1 MVTTSQHRSVITHEG
16 IHNTRAELSAMSD
29 LAVKLVGELAE
40 HPIGLAPT
48 LAFSPASLGKA
59 YLRSMGIEP
68 ILKRQPDFP
77 TEYLGFAQTAFFG
90 GRTSVHIRKV
100 VCPVVYTDFL
110 SMYSTV
116 NSLMSLWRFVI
127 ASEIR
132 VIEHCNETV
141 EEFFQGLTPDALF
154 DPAIWPRMTG
164 FVKII
169 PNGDILPI
177 RSKYS
182 AVTNDWQIGINHL

>member
-1 MVTTSQHRSVITHEG
+1 MNQQSG
-16 IHNTRAELSAMSD
+16 FPNAY
-29 LAVKLVGELAE
+29 
-40 HPIGLAPT
+40 IG
-48 LAFSPASLGKA
+48 
-59 YLRSMGIEP
+59 Y
-68 ILKRQPDFP
+68 
-77 TEYLGFAQTAFFG
+77 AQGAFFG

-100 VCPVVYTDFL
+100 ICPVVYTDFL

-132 VIEHCNETV
+132 VIEHCNATV
-141 EEFFQGLTPDALF
+141 EAFLQGLTPDALF
-154 DPAIWPRMTG
+154 DPATWPRMTG

-177 RSKYS
+177 RSKFSS
-182 AVTNDWQIGINHL
+182 AGNDWQVGISHLYAHPEDALWQSIPDVAYSVLETGRVPEIVDAF